1 MGTYEISVDH
11 RFRARH
17 AIVLG
22 EGEWEESHEHEWLV
36 TATFRSNELEPF
48 TGVVVDFLDVRD
60 ALKEIGDDLAG
71 RDLNEIGELAEGA
84 TAERVARYLARRLA
98 RALGPEGD
106 KLYRVCVTEAPGCR
120 AAYYPPRAEDLT
132 FP

>member
-22 EGEWEESHEHEWLV
+22 DGEWEESHEHEWLA
-36 TATFRSNELEPF
+36 TATFRCDELEPV
-48 TGVVVDFLDVRD
+48 TGVVVDFLDVTD
-60 ALKEIGDDLAG
+60 ALKEIGDGLEG
-71 RDLNEIGELAEGA
+71 RDLNQIGELAEGA
-84 TAERVARYLARRLA
+84 TAERVAWYLARRLA
-98 RALGPEGD
+98 RILGPDGD

-120 AAYYPPRAEDLT
+120 AAYYPSGPGDLT
-132 FP
+132 LG

>member
-17 AIVLG
+17 AIVLS

-36 TATFRSNELEPF
+36 TATFLSDELTPV
-48 TGVVVDFLDVRD
+48 TGVVVDFLDVTD
-60 ALKEIGDDLAG
+60 ALKEIGDDLEG
-71 RDLNEIGELAEGA
+71 RDLNKIDELAEGA
-84 TAERVARYLARRLA
+84 SAERVARYLARRLA

-106 KLYRVCVTEAPGCR
+106 KLHRVCVTEAPGCR
-120 AAYYPPRAEDLT
+120 AAYYPSGPGDLT
-132 FP
+132 LR